1 MKFWRQLLF
10 LMLFIF
16 AGFQLCLIPV
26 VVMMFAT
33 GTPTISP
40 MVLHVSQWS
49 QVLIAFILPALLWG
63 KFLLRPNAELMPWRF
78 HKNSWGDVARAY
90 GFRNPGWRVM
100 FWAALLVGVSM
111 PLMDALTVS
120 CYNLPYP
127 EAIRNMIT
135 EQATQYYSQISL
147 IVGGN
152 SVGAFVE
159 AFLVICLMAGLSEE
173 ILFRGALQS
182 LFRTETRLNIHW
194 IALLVG
200 LIFSLIH
207 FDLSGFVPRM
217 VMGMAFSYMIYYT
230 GSIWPGILAHTLNNT
245 ISLVGLKIS
254 EQDDVATLVESMSE
268 YTFSWP
274 WVAVSAVAT
283 AAIWWVLIKKSSF
296 FVKR

>member
-10 LMLFIF
+10 LMLFMF

-26 VVMMFAT
+26 AVMMFAS
-33 GTPTISP
+33 GNPTSP
-40 MVLHVSQWS
+40 LVIHTSQWV
-49 QVLIAFILPALLWG
+49 QVLIAFILPAMLWG

-78 HKNSWGDVARAY
+78 RNNPWSVVLNAY
-90 GFRNPGWRVM
+90 GFRNPGWRTMV
-100 FWAALLVGVSM
+100 WSALMVLVSM
-111 PLMDALTVS
+111 PMMDALTVS

-127 EAIRNMIT
+127 ESIRNMIT

-147 IVGGN
+147 IVGGD
-152 SVGAFVE
+152 SVGAIIE

-245 ISLVGLKIS
+245 ISLVGLKMS

-274 WVAVSAVAT
+274 WVAISAIAT